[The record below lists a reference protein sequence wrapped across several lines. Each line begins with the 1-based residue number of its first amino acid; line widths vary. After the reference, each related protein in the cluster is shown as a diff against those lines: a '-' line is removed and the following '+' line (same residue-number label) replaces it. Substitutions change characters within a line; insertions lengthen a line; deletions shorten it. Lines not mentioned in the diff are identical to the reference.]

1 MYSMLDGDKWFG
13 KKLDKG
19 DMECQAKI
27 KVESSNNG
35 QRRKVSLRMWLEQRL
50 EGGTEG
56 AHCSSRGEKGNGPM
70 LTAGWVWVEWGR
82 GGTVGEVR
90 DGAVRMGV
98 CGGRRGLAS
107 PTGNFKRWVLMWVS
121 HWRVS
126 RGWDVIWL
134 TFGNN
139 LAVCCIENSVR
150 VRGMAS

>member
-1 MYSMLDGDKWFG
+1 MNTMYSMLDGDKWFG

-107 PTGNFKRWVLMWVS
+107 PTGNFKRSEFWCEWVIGGFREDGMWYDW
-121 HWRVS
+121 HLE
-126 RGWDVIWL
+126 I
-134 TFGNN
+134 
-139 LAVCCIENSVR
+139 I
-150 VRGMAS
+150 